1 MKTKEQ
7 LIAFIGRMD
16 AHMQYIPEGL
26 DSVRREQQIHRILH
40 AEDKAMDI
48 LAEVDFSAYLVLERF
63 KRERSFCGQSLLS
76 NFIDKGL
83 DELDNFIADI
93 DRRVADVH
101 G

>member
-16 AHMQYIPEGL
+16 ACMQYIPEGF
-26 DSVRREQQIHRILH
+26 DSVRREQRIHRILH

-48 LAEVDFSAYLVLERF
+48 LSDVDFSAYLVLERF
-63 KRERSFCGQSLLS
+63 KRERSFYGQSLLS
-76 NFIDKGL
+76 NFINKGL
-83 DELDNFIADI
+83 DKLDNFIADI
-93 DRRVADVH
+93 DRRVADIH